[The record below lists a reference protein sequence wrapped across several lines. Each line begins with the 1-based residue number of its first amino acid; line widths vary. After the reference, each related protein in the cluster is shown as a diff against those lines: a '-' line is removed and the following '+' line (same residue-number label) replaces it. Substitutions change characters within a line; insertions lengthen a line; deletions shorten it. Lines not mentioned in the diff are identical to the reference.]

1 MPASLTSHPSAGK
14 EDGEECIFK
23 GETCQKSGDFHQRE
37 APEGRRSIFAGEAA
51 GCTQKLGQ
59 VSEAWFTSA
68 LPFPPART
76 ARVDENHPISGRTP
90 RYLCTSGN
98 WGSARQITRPLPHS
112 SGAFAEASGDGPHLA
127 YRSAYGNRSS
137 GACPV
142 ARRGGSRL
150 MPHSH
155 PCLSCIRY
163 DKTRHTGML
172 TKPVPNHRDLDEA
185 SACARAPLR

>member
-23 GETCQKSGDFHQRE
+23 GETCQKSGGFHQRE
-37 APEGRRSIFAGEAA
+37 APEGRRSIFAGESA

-59 VSEAWFTSA
+59 VSEPGSQAHFPS
-68 LPFPPART
+68 LPRT
-76 ARVDENHPISGRTP
+76 ARVDENHPISGRAP
-90 RYLCTSGN
+90 RYLCASGK
-98 WGSARQITRPLPHS
+98 WGSARQITRPLSHS
-112 SGAFAEASGDGPHLA
+112 LGAFAEASGDGPHLA

-142 ARRGGSRL
+142 ARRGGFQL

-163 DKTRHTGML
+163 DKTRHMGML
-172 TKPVPNHRDLDEA
+172 TKTRPESSRFG
-185 SACARAPLR
+185 

>member
-1 MPASLTSHPSAGK
+1 MLRTRATGLLSGRQMTASPISSAPVATTNCSDEPFAASSGWWLLLASATAAAT
-14 EDGEECIFK
+14 EVAPCSRGCIFW
-23 GETCQKSGDFHQRE
+23 Q
-37 APEGRRSIFAGEAA
+37 A
-51 GCTQKLGQ
+51 
-59 VSEAWFTSA
+59 
-68 LPFPPART
+68 
-76 ARVDENHPISGRTP
+76 P
-90 RYLCTSGN
+90 RYLCTSGK
-98 WGSARQITRPLPHS
+98 WGSARQITRPLSHS
-112 SGAFAEASGDGPHLA
+112 SGVFAEASGDGSHLA

-137 GACPV
+137 GACLV

-185 SACARAPLR
+185 SACARAPLCRGPACRPAG